1 LQIWSGIGKRES
13 QLSCELGIGSWG
25 KSIEIL
31 SENEAKGCKTLEVVE
46 QSTLAGA
53 LESLRRVAVGVV
65 EKLQALLVGLLG
77 CLRPEGLDKPGGK
90 GAQEVAVV
98 EDELL
103 DAGDIGVGRRV
114 LPIDADA
121 PGCEGTSAISVG

>member
-1 LQIWSGIGKRES
+1 
-13 QLSCELGIGSWG
+13 LSCELGIGSWRE
-25 KSIEIL
+25 SIEVL
-31 SENEAKGCKTLEVVE
+31 GEDEAKSRKTLEVVE

-65 EKLQALLVGLLG
+65 EKLQALLVGVLG
-77 CLRPEGLDKPGGK
+77 CLRPEGLDEPCGI
-90 GAQEVAVV
+90 GAQKVAVV

-121 PGCEGTSAISVG
+121 PGCERTSAISVG